1 MTSTSDAHVLAY
13 LGLGSNLGD
22 REANIRNA
30 LERLDALDGVEVLRV
45 SSMLETEPA
54 YMLDQPDFINACAA
68 VSVTFGA
75 AELLSHLL
83 AIEADMGRIRVVDKG
98 PRLIDLDILLF
109 GDEIVDS
116 DELSIPH
123 PAIGERLF
131 VLAPLAEIAA
141 DTVHPVTKL
150 TISEML
156 HNLMM

>member
-30 LERLDALDGVEVLRV
+30 LERLAALDGVEVLRV

-54 YMLDQPDFINACAA
+54 YVLDQPDFINACAA
-68 VSVTFGA
+68 VSVPFGA

-83 AIEADMGRIRVVDKG
+83 AIEADMGRVRVVDKG

-123 PAIGERLF
+123 PAIGERFF

-141 DTVHPVTKL
+141 NVVHPVTKV
-150 TISEML
+150 TISAML
-156 HNLMM
+156 HNLKV